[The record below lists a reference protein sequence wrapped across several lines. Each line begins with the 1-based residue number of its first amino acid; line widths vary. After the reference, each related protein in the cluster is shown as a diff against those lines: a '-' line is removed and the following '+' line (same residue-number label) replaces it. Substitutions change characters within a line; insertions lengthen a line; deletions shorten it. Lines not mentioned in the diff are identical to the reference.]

1 MKRIGI
7 FGGSFNPI
15 HNGHI
20 ALGKA
25 FLRQAKL
32 DELWFVVSP
41 QNPLKRNDKL
51 LDDNLRLE
59 MAQLAVDDLKN
70 KRIKVSDVE
79 FHLPKPSY
87 MISTL
92 ESISKQNPDYTP
104 VLLIGEDNW
113 ERFPQWY
120 RHDDILANYEIC
132 IYPREGSDGK
142 LTQESLPEGCTLID
156 APLFNVSSTE
166 IRERLAAGDSIDGMV
181 PDKVAEFITER
192 HLYL

>member
-79 FHLPKPSY
+79 FHLSKPSY

-120 RHDDILANYEIC
+120 RHDDILANYGIC